1 MLINR
6 SLKLNVSTEECGD
19 VFVSWHL
26 HQTGLSFLEFSS
38 SLDMF
43 LDVVSEIF
51 VKKFYSLSYAEQWHE
66 GTKWKKGIEG

>member
-6 SLKLNVSTEECGD
+6 SLKLNISTEEQVC
-19 VFVSWHL
+19 HLTL
-26 HQTGLSFLEFSS
+26 HQTRLSFLEFSC
-38 SLDMF
+38 SLEMF

-66 GTKWKKGIEG
+66 GTKWKWGIEG